1 MQLNFVSRW
10 LNVVV
15 NVGDTHEC
23 EQVAYI
29 SNTGSDLDVA
39 DTLDAGS
46 ADDTKWFEERGR
58 FGFGSCGG

>member
-23 EQVAYI
+23 ESLAMVG
-29 SNTGSDLDVA
+29 NTGGEFEPAGAGDV
-39 DTLDAGS
+39 DAAG
-46 ADDTKWFEERGR
+46 DDTWYEEQNR
-58 FGFGSCGG
+58 FGFRSCGG